1 VCYALIE
8 KETYN
13 VQIALMCWLV
23 ESPYREDF
31 VQRYIERI
39 PHFTRNDYSMSG
51 RCIEDV
57 VFAILIIFPSLFR
70 ILITLST

>member
-8 KETYN
+8 KEPYN
-13 VQIALMCWLV
+13 VQIALMWWLE

-39 PHFTRNDYSMSG
+39 PHFTRT
-51 RCIEDV
+51 
-57 VFAILIIFPSLFR
+57 R
-70 ILITLST
+70 IPHFSI